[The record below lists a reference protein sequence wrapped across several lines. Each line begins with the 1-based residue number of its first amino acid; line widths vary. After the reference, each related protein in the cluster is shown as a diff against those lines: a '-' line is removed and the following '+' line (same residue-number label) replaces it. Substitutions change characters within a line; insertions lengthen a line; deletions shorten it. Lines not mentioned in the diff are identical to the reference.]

1 MYVCK
6 QELEESLEKGV
17 VGSKIL
23 TEEDFI
29 NSMMESCKLLKRLKE
44 VISHTIQN
52 NQFSSAINFI
62 CICQGLRAWKNQI
75 IYLANINIRTTCVN

>member
-6 QELEESLEKGV
+6 QELEESLEKGM

-29 NSMMESCKLLKRLKE
+29 NSLMESCKILKRLKE
-44 VISHTIQN
+44 VISHTVQN
-52 NQFSSAINFI
+52 N
-62 CICQGLRAWKNQI
+62 
-75 IYLANINIRTTCVN
+75 